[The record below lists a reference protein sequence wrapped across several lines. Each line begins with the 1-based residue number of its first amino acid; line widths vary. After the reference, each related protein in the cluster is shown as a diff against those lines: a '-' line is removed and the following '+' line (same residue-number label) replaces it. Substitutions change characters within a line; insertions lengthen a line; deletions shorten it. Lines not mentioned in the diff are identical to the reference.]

1 MLSYQC
7 HKAAEDRKL
16 DTGSCAKIV
25 LRNDSLGIEEYKFL
39 SKTMVSSGVGE
50 ETYCPRNVIEGREES
65 ASLMDALS
73 DMDDAI
79 FDTLDELLAKT
90 GVSPSEIDIIVASVS
105 LFSPAPSL
113 TARVINRYKMRK
125 DIKAFNL
132 SRMECSASVVVAVD
146 LVKQLFKTYRN
157 SSAIVVSTESI
168 GPNWYSGKD
177 VTS

>member
-1 MLSYQC
+1 MPEEC
-7 HKAAEDRKL
+7 HRRKR
-16 DTGSCAKIV
+16 GSAI
-25 LRNDSLGIEEYKFL
+25 
-39 SKTMVSSGVGE
+39 
-50 ETYCPRNVIEGREES
+50 
-65 ASLMDALS
+65 LMDALS
-73 DMDDAI
+73 DMDDVI
-79 FDTLDELLAKT
+79 FDTLDKLLAKT

-132 SRMECSASVVVAVD
+132 SGMGCSASVVAVD
-146 LVKQLFKTYRN
+146 VVKQLFKTYRN

-168 GPNWYSGKD
+168 GPNWYSGKE